1 MITITEEEAQGF
13 YDMLLDY
20 IKDYVSYNNDGV
32 VDLLYNIADDFEDM
46 CHTEFSEE

>member
-1 MITITEEEAQGF
+1 MITITETEAQDF
-13 YDMLLDY
+13 YTMLLDY
-20 IKDYVSYNNDGV
+20 IEDFESRNNDEV

>member
-1 MITITEEEAQGF
+1 MITITETEAQDF
-13 YDMLLDY
+13 YTMLLDH
-20 IKDYVSYNNDGV
+20 IEDFESRNNDEV